1 MSTDFKLGDVW
12 EKGNTVSWLN
22 DTLKAARWHERL
34 IWVDR
39 VHGMRPV
46 CPQHPRLKGGY
57 GKWLAECPDFPG
69 LFELIHGLIVNWEG
83 GARKPLP
90 EEILRELERI
100 ARERA
105 GQGTLF

>member
-1 MSTDFKLGDVW
+1 MNADFKLGTMW
-12 EKGNTVSWLN
+12 EKEDTLIWLN
-22 DTLKAARWHERL
+22 DTLKDAQWHQRL
-34 IWVDR
+34 IWEDR
-39 VHGMRPV
+39 MRVTRPA

-69 LFELIHGLIVNWEG
+69 LFELIHRLIVNWEG
-83 GARKPLP
+83 GARLPQP
-90 EEILRELERI
+90 EEILCELERI